1 MINIYFQEDVPLHP
15 YIEPYSVV
23 YWILFNRILKYIQFV
38 YWITPVHHTD
48 SQGNTNTGFYIHLSL
63 HIYGTAHPTIASN
76 RASALHDNTTY
87 HYKPESRP
95 PNRIRCGMQGSVYP
109 KLQLPAVD
117 KQIQL
122 VCTTH
127 GTKIIGFL
135 PQFMYTYLIDMA
147 FQILRLFVDEADA
160 FCLYRS
166 KVQ

>member
-23 YWILFNRILKYIQFV
+23 YWILFNRILKYIQS
-38 YWITPVHHTD
+38 YTESPPVHHTD

-109 KLQLPAVD
+109 KLPAPCRRQTDTACLHDARHENYRIPSTIHVHLSYRYGVPNPPPPCWWSGCLLP
-117 KQIQL
+117 
-122 VCTTH
+122 
-127 GTKIIGFL
+127 L
-135 PQFMYTYLIDMA
+135 P
-147 FQILRLFVDEADA
+147 E
-160 FCLYRS
+160 
-166 KVQ
+166 